1 MMEQFKGLQRQKENE
16 EIFHVAENQ
25 HPFAGA
31 RVCPRCQTKND
42 SDALYCEECG
52 ASLLS
57 SSVCP
62 NCYQPLDADADYC
75 EYCHT
80 YVCKDRCSFCGAE
93 VVEQDAY
100 CPDCGTS
107 RQGILCPVCH
117 TKSYFSYCPVCA
129 IPLTTEAVKQREA
142 AKKEPIWKYLESQIV
157 VLEKLMKKIPVDT
170 ERQMERNAANEE
182 LCQRVRLLLDGIE
195 EKSPERSSK
204 QETSDDLANE
214 IAHQREELQRL
225 LDSQEVGEQQN
236 PIHTRNYVMAHKPPT
251 TLLGWKCNFKH
262 VVHSSPCG
270 CSCPQMGGK
279 WIVLN
284 GDIRIE
290 DDM

>member
-1 MMEQFKGLQRQKENE
+1 MEQFKGLQRQRESE
-16 EIFHVAENQ
+16 GIFHVDDDQ
-25 HPFAGA
+25 HPFVEY
-31 RVCPRCQTKND
+31 RVCPRCQTRND

-52 ASLLS
+52 TSLLS
-57 SSVCP
+57 SDVCP
-62 NCYQPLDADADYC
+62 NCYQSLDANADYC
-75 EYCHT
+75 ECCHT

-100 CPDCGTS
+100 CPECGMS

-142 AKKEPIWKYLESQIV
+142 AEKEPIWKYLESQIV

-170 ERQMERNAANEE
+170 ERQMERSAANEE
-182 LCQRVRLLLDGIE
+182 LCQRIRMLLDGNE
-195 EKSPERSSK
+195 EKSPESLSK
-204 QETSDDLANE
+204 KKTSDDLANE
-214 IAHQREELQRL
+214 ITHQREELQRL

-236 PIHTRNYVMAHKPPT
+236 PIRTRNYVMAHKPPT